1 MKIMFH
7 NGLGDYQTLEVTRVV
22 VLDKYD
28 NPLAVAAELGDDL
41 VIAET
46 AQEATQ
52 RQFNEVL
59 RNLGIDKV
67 VSVIDVQAPGQPQIN
82 SG

>member
-7 NGLGDYQTLEVTRVV
+7 NGLGDFTTKEVTRVV
-22 VLDKYD
+22 VLDKFD
-28 NPLAVAAELGDDL
+28 NPIAVAAELGDEL
-41 VIAET
+41 IIAKT
-46 AQEATQ
+46 AQESTQ

-59 RNLGIDKV
+59 RNLGIDKTV
-67 VSVIDVQAPGQPQIN
+67 AVIDVNAPGQPQIK